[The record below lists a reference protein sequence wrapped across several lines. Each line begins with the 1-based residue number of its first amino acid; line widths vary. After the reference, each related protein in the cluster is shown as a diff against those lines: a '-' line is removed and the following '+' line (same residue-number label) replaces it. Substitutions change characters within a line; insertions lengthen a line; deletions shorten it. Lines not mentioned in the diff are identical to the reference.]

1 MFRQASTIAS
11 EIASQSLSG
20 CPALTDSEVKSA
32 VMVHPAVQPYM
43 GFRRAEYLTEVAF
56 SYEMFATD

>member
-1 MFRQASTIAS
+1 
-11 EIASQSLSG
+11 
-20 CPALTDSEVKSA
+20 PALTDSEVKSA